1 MRKSLQCKIGCK
13 KLDFN
18 LQSQYCPTCLTQ
30 QADRGCAVTTCQMDY
45 CWWYSVSTKQRC
57 EDVLYQQFHKPLV
70 SRQRIS
76 PRRLHLCVIQSRILI
91 LDYTKWL
98 HSPTT
103 NTELGLGTLPDHIN
117 SLDTSYCILDICRT
131 NNNVKTIKCL
141 RCSNSMN
148 ITKIDQH
155 FNWLKKLCLKPHV
168 HHVDRD
174 EDALTENIY
183 IFIFLHTYNFLTAS
197 RLL

>member
-1 MRKSLQCKIGCK
+1 MPHTTSRSRVRCY
-13 KLDFN
+13 N
-18 LQSQYCPTCLTQ
+18 LSNGLYYRLI
-30 QADRGCAVTTCQMDY
+30 
-45 CWWYSVSTKQRC
+45 WFSVSTKQRC

-98 HSPTT
+98 HS
-103 NTELGLGTLPDHIN
+103 TELGQGTLPDHIN

-141 RCSNSMN
+141 RCSNHGSNSMN
-148 ITKIDQH
+148 RTKIDQH

-174 EDALTENIY
+174 K
-183 IFIFLHTYNFLTAS
+183 
-197 RLL
+197 RL

>member
-1 MRKSLQCKIGCK
+1 MDVRNWISICSLSTVLRASHNKQIEGA
-13 KLDFN
+13 L
-18 LQSQYCPTCLTQ
+18 LQLVKCTILLTDDIQ
-30 QADRGCAVTTCQMDY
+30 F
-45 CWWYSVSTKQRC
+45 STKQRC

-98 HSPTT
+98 HSP
-103 NTELGLGTLPDHIN
+103 EPELGTLTDHIN

-141 RCSNSMN
+141 RCSNHGSNSMN
-148 ITKIDQH
+148 RTKIDQH
-155 FNWLKKLCLKPHV
+155 FN
-168 HHVDRD
+168 
-174 EDALTENIY
+174 
-183 IFIFLHTYNFLTAS
+183 
-197 RLL
+197 

>member
-1 MRKSLQCKIGCK
+1 MTWTFHPMFRTSKNSKCSRRSIAMWPCCSYLKHKMRKSLQCKIGCK

-98 HSPTT
+98 HSP
-103 NTELGLGTLPDHIN
+103 EESRSWVHSLITLIH
-117 SLDTSYCILDICRT
+117 
-131 NNNVKTIKCL
+131 
-141 RCSNSMN
+141 
-148 ITKIDQH
+148 
-155 FNWLKKLCLKPHV
+155 
-168 HHVDRD
+168 
-174 EDALTENIY
+174 
-183 IFIFLHTYNFLTAS
+183 
-197 RLL
+197 

>member
-1 MRKSLQCKIGCK
+1 MSKSPMHRMTWTFHISSHLQNKSSKCNRRSIAMWPCCSYLKHKMRKSLQCKIGCK

-45 CWWYSVSTKQRC
+45 TIGRWYSVSTKQRC

-98 HSPTT
+98 HSP
-103 NTELGLGTLPDHIN
+103 EESRSWVHSLITLIH
-117 SLDTSYCILDICRT
+117 
-131 NNNVKTIKCL
+131 
-141 RCSNSMN
+141 
-148 ITKIDQH
+148 
-155 FNWLKKLCLKPHV
+155 
-168 HHVDRD
+168 
-174 EDALTENIY
+174 
-183 IFIFLHTYNFLTAS
+183 
-197 RLL
+197 